1 MAISKLLRR
10 ALLPLALAFAT
21 LLTQGA
27 NAQDLTLLHVATIDN
42 DTESAILIGMKE
54 GLFRKAG
61 LDIDLTAMNSG
72 AAAAA
77 AVAGNAAQIG
87 QSSLVTLINAHARG
101 IPFTLVAPGG
111 LITSNVQYAAAL
123 VRKDSPIKTG
133 SDLNGKIFA
142 VPALQ
147 DLNTIAA
154 MLWIDQNGGDSRTVK
169 FVELPAAASVTA
181 IEEGRVD
188 AAQVGTPVLTAALED
203 GKTRV
208 LAQIFDAF
216 GSRFDNAAWFV
227 TTDYAKANPDVV
239 QRFAGVMRQASVL
252 ANTHRA
258 ETLTLI
264 ADFRHLEPQTLA
276 HMARIEFAEY
286 LDPRDIQP
294 LIDAAAKY
302 KAIPAPF
309 PAQEMISPLALKPPA
324 K

>member
-1 MAISKLLRR
+1 MVRL
-10 ALLPLALAFAT
+10 ALLLVAVAVAT
-21 LLTQGA
+21 IVPRGA
-27 NAQDLTLLHVATIDN
+27 GAQDLTPIKVVTVDN
-42 DTESAILIGMKE
+42 DTESAILIGIKE

-77 AVAGNAAQIG
+77 AVAGGAAQIG

-101 IPFTLVAPGG
+101 IPFALVAAGG
-111 LITSNVQYAAAL
+111 LITSDVPYAAAL

-133 SDLNGKIFA
+133 RDLNGKIFA

-154 MLWIDQNGGDSRTVK
+154 MLWIDQNGGDSKTVK
-169 FVELPAAASVTA
+169 FVELPAVATVTA

-188 AAQVGTPVLTAALED
+188 AGQVGTPVLTAALDD
-203 GKTRV
+203 GKTRI

-216 GSRFDNAAWFV
+216 GSRFENAAWFA

-239 QRFAGVMRQASVL
+239 VRFATAMRQASVL

-264 ADFRHLEPQTLA
+264 ADFRHLDPQTLA

-302 KAIPAPF
+302 KAIAAPF
-309 PAQEMISPLALKPPA
+309 PAQDMISPLALKPP
-324 K
+324 